1 MVISEDPLL
10 VHVYVNI
17 VYGWEIHQHMPGVE
31 ACRALLLWLGR
42 RKALLAMHTLLL
54 VVSPVLPQGFRPP
67 ETLYGIP
74 NLLLHNR

>member
-1 MVISEDPLL
+1 
-10 VHVYVNI
+10 
-17 VYGWEIHQHMPGVE
+17 MPGVE

-54 VVSPVLPQGFRPP
+54 VVSPVLLQGFRPP
-67 ETLYGIP
+67 ETPYSIP